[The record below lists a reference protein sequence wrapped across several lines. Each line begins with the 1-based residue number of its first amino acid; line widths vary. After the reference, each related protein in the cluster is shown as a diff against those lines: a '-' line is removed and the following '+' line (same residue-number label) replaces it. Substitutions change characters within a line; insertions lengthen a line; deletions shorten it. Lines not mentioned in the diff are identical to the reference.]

1 MSSGTDHLL
10 GFLRDHDAPCPVC
23 GYNLRNLTVP
33 TCPEC
38 QHALEL
44 TVGVTGLR
52 IGLFIATLAPFMF
65 SGMAGLALGSLIVT
79 AEAASGGAGAGPP
92 PMLYLLTLIGLAS
105 GTVAVA
111 LLVFRRR
118 FLAFAPGTQ
127 RIWAV
132 LAWTGHL
139 VPFLGLLGV
148 VLATM

>member
-1 MSSGTDHLL
+1 MSPNTDRLL
-10 GFLRDHDAPCPVC
+10 DFLRDHDAPCPVC

-38 QHALEL
+38 QHTLEL

-52 IGLFIATLAPFMF
+52 IGLYIATLAPFMF

-79 AEAASGGAGAGPP
+79 VAAAPGGAGTGPP
-92 PMLYLLTLIGLAS
+92 PMLYLLTVIGLAS
-105 GTVAVA
+105 GTFAIA

-127 RIWAV
+127 RCWAV
-132 LAWTGHL
+132 LAWTVHL
-139 VPFLGLLGV
+139 LPFLGLLGV
-148 VLATM
+148 VLATA